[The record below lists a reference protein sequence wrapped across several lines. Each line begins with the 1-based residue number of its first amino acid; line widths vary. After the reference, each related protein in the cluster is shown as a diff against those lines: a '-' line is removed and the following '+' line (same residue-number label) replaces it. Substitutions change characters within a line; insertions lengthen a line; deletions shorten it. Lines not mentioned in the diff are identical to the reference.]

1 MHPFPVWPGVP
12 FLWEQYRCDCYKYFQ
27 FYLCGCP
34 DLTIA
39 KSGRPPEHQPS
50 IRRCAMW
57 YKPEWEQRQ
66 AASYRFEHKPDWDLP
81 FKEPQV
87 LPFPCYHHWNQSRIF
102 LDPSALGDL
111 GRRLDNPATNPPRA
125 ARWNRNIRALQHFQ
139 EQGRTWELKKR
150 VREVLDDPSQRP
162 CKLRKRA
169 ADDSETEALR
179 PRFHALALDDRL
191 RDSLQEGIGSADQTL
206 AAYPSPPTSGP
217 SSSGDESGYHSASP
231 SHPAPPPGGNSCNGS
246 GPDSGR
252 RKFAA
257 HVEDASST
265 ESSPRLESDTYS
277 ASPLQPVSPSH
288 RANPPDGSYR
298 NGSGPGSGSR
308 NIYAAY
314 VEDASSTESSPGQEG
329 DIYSASPLPTCPPDA
344 SFLHWA
350 WLRFSN
356 RMFAAGDLW
365 GEGGQIP
372 PSGVS
377 ETGIPSPSSSRSRSS
392 DQSSGASPAASDL
405 AAPPNPQQLPTP
417 EESSRDAS
425 ASEPSA
431 SEESASESSSPTPPA
446 SPLPPPPGT
455 PCPSQP
461 EDNHTPPSP
470 PPASPPC
477 PSPPTPPPP
486 SPPSPAAPA
495 NQPYTNP
502 LFAYF
507 SIPPAK
513 NQSHFSSLT
522 WLLEEQHVDL
532 WALDGY
538 RWLQPQ
544 PQQQWPCAP
553 RFDGN
558 THRGYAGGAYRF
570 DLETLGL
577 IRWANWHKWDKKG
590 RWARAVGDWFSM
602 GGWAVEEGGLLG
614 APLSME

>member
-12 FLWEQYRCDCYKYFQ
+12 FLWEQYKCDCYKYFQ

-81 FKEPQV
+81 FKQPQV
-87 LPFPCYHHWNQSRIF
+87 LPFPCYDHWIQSRIF

-162 CKLRKRA
+162 
-169 ADDSETEALR
+169 S
-179 PRFHALALDDRL
+179 
-191 RDSLQEGIGSADQTL
+191 
-206 AAYPSPPTSGP
+206 
-217 SSSGDESGYHSASP
+217 
-231 SHPAPPPGGNSCNGS
+231 
-246 GPDSGR
+246 
-252 RKFAA
+252 
-257 HVEDASST
+257 
-265 ESSPRLESDTYS
+265 
-277 ASPLQPVSPSH
+277 
-288 RANPPDGSYR
+288 
-298 NGSGPGSGSR
+298 
-308 NIYAAY
+308 
-314 VEDASSTESSPGQEG
+314 
-329 DIYSASPLPTCPPDA
+329 
-344 SFLHWA
+344 
-350 WLRFSN
+350 
-356 RMFAAGDLW
+356 
-365 GEGGQIP
+365 
-372 PSGVS
+372 
-377 ETGIPSPSSSRSRSS
+377 
-392 DQSSGASPAASDL
+392 
-405 AAPPNPQQLPTP
+405 
-417 EESSRDAS
+417 
-425 ASEPSA
+425 
-431 SEESASESSSPTPPA
+431 
-446 SPLPPPPGT
+446 
-455 PCPSQP
+455 
-461 EDNHTPPSP
+461 
-470 PPASPPC
+470 
-477 PSPPTPPPP
+477 
-486 SPPSPAAPA
+486 APA

-522 WLLEEQHVDL
+522 WLLEEQRVDL

-538 RWLQPQ
+538 RWLHPQPQ
-544 PQQQWPCAP
+544 PQPEPQQQQQQQPCAP

-570 DLETLGL
+570 DLETLECS
-577 IRWANWHKWDKKG
+577 RWANWHKWDEKG

-602 GGWAVEEGGLLG
+602 GGWAVEEGGLL
-614 APLSME
+614 ER